1 MAGSLLSEN
10 WYAVSGLKP
19 RLAGHAQIHRRV
31 FRGRLWFV
39 LQDVASSRFHQ
50 LTPGAYALV
59 SAMDGQSTVQQIWE
73 QACHA
78 LHEGLP
84 SQEEVVQLLS
94 QLHAAD
100 VLQCEM
106 SPDIAELFQRFRKQ
120 KRDKLRQQFLDP
132 FGLRWSL
139 WNPDNF
145 LERWSPRIKWIWGP
159 AGGLLWLLTVI
170 PAIALAAVHWSD
182 LTENVSDRV
191 FNAQNLIALWF
202 IYPVVKVLHELGHG
216 FATKVGG
223 GRVHELGIMLL
234 AMTPVPFV
242 DASAAYA
249 FPSKWQRALVGA
261 AGILVETWLAALAM
275 FVWTLAEPGLIR
287 AAAFNV
293 MLIAGIST
301 LIVNGN
307 PLMRY
312 DGYHVLAD
320 ILEMPNLAM
329 RGARYFTY
337 LVDRY
342 IFRAQGLQAPD
353 ESASERFWMLL
364 YMPLSFIYRIF
375 IVITLVWFMAGK
387 YFFFGVLMALW
398 GLWSM
403 VVQPLW
409 KAWQHVAEAP
419 SLHRNRDRA
428 LRTTVGGLALLLL
441 VIIALPLPFL
451 TRAEGV
457 VWLPEEQIVRARQ
470 AGFVREVFASSG
482 NKVQSGAPVVWLSDP
497 ALEADLAQNLARVE
511 EFSARYRDSMV
522 DSPTAALVAQTQLT
536 EARANVIQDEAK
548 AAELLVNAHS
558 SGQFL
563 QPDADILPG
572 RHFKRGDIIG
582 YISRPLSQPVIR
594 VLVSQ
599 DNIDLVRKRLLGS
612 EVRFVYG
619 VPQVYTASLTREVP
633 AGQDELPSKGL
644 GQEGGGT
651 IATDPRDPH
660 GTRSLQRY
668 FQLDLQLP
676 ASATPTPWYGSR
688 VYVRFDHGHA
698 PLAYQWFL
706 RLRQLFLARLNV

>member
-39 LQDVASSRFHQ
+39 LQDAATSRFHQ
-50 LTPGAYALV
+50 LTPGAYSLV
-59 SAMDGQSTVQQIWE
+59 AAMDGRNAVQDIWE
-73 QACHA
+73 QACKS

-100 VLQCEM
+100 VLLCEL
-106 SPDIAELFQRFRKQ
+106 SPDIAELFQRYRKQ
-120 KRDKLRQQFLDP
+120 QRDKIRRQFLDP

-139 WNPDNF
+139 WNPDSF
-145 LERWSPRIKWIWGP
+145 LERWSPRLSWIWGP

-170 PAIALAAVHWSD
+170 PAIALAAVHWSE

-191 FNAQNLIALWF
+191 LNAQNLVALWF

-249 FPSKWQRALVGA
+249 FPSKWRRALVGA
-261 AGILVETWLAALAM
+261 AGILVETWLAGLAM
-275 FVWTLAEPGLIR
+275 FVWVLAEPGLIR

-320 ILEMPNLAM
+320 ILEMPNLAL
-329 RGARYFTY
+329 RGSRYFTY

-353 ESASERFWMLL
+353 ESASERFWMLV
-364 YMPLSFIYRIF
+364 YMPLSFLYRIF
-375 IVITLVWFMAGK
+375 IVLTLVWFMAGK
-387 YFFFGVLMALW
+387 YFFFGVLLAAW

-403 VVQPLW
+403 VLQPLW
-409 KAWQHVAEAP
+409 KGWQHVAEAP
-419 SLHRNRDRA
+419 TLHRNRDRA
-428 LRTTVGGLALLLL
+428 LRTTLGGLALLLVIL
-441 VIIALPLPFL
+441 VALPMPFL

-457 VWLPEEQIVRARQ
+457 VWLPDDQIVHARQ
-470 AGFVREVFASSG
+470 AGFVRQVFASSG
-482 NKVQSGAPVVWLSDP
+482 SSVQAGAPVVWLSDP
-497 ALEADLAQNLARVE
+497 TLEAELAQNRAKVD
-511 EFSARYRDSMV
+511 EFSARYRDSML
-522 DSPTAALVAQTQLT
+522 DTPTEAAVAQTQLV
-536 EARANVIQDEAK
+536 EAQENVREDEAK
-548 AAELLVNAHS
+548 TADLLISAGA

-563 QPDADILPG
+563 QPDANTLPG
-572 RHFKRGDIIG
+572 RYFKRGDIVG
-582 YISRPLSQPVIR
+582 YINRPVSRPVIR

-599 DNIDLVRKRLLGS
+599 DDIDLVRKRLHGAA
-612 EVRFVYG
+612 VRFVYG
-619 VPQVYTASLTREVP
+619 VPQVYSARLVREVP
-633 AGQDELPSKGL
+633 EGQDELPSKGL
-644 GQEGGGT
+644 GQEGGGS

-668 FQLDLQLP
+668 FQLDLELP
-676 ASATPTPWYGSR
+676 DGVAPTQWYGSR
-688 VYVRFDHGHA
+688 VYVRFDHGNA